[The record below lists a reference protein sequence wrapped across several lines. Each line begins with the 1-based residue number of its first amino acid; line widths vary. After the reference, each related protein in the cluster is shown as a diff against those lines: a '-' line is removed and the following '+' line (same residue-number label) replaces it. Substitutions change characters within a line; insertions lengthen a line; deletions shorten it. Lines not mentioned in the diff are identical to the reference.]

1 MGQLVLT
8 LSFSILVWY
17 KITSKSY
24 FGRKRLT
31 DSTYYI
37 RSKSACK
44 LKYYNFINLGD
55 ENIPKINLVRSLL
68 SLTDAHVKYDPMCPI
83 KKKLGVYDFAFL
95 RNKITYREILLRK
108 IAVGAVTVT

>member
-31 DSTYYI
+31 DSTYYV
-37 RSKSACK
+37 RSKSVCK

-68 SLTDAHVKYDPMCPI
+68 SLTDAHVKYDPKCPM
-83 KKKLGVYDFAFL
+83 KKK
-95 RNKITYREILLRK
+95 
-108 IAVGAVTVT
+108 